1 MRVLIPPNECLEA
14 AMRIGFL
21 VLFVSLV
28 AAGFDRDERPIVA
41 NSPSQQT
48 AVAPAQNGQ
57 TPVAVT
63 PPAPSRQL

>member
-1 MRVLIPPNECLEA
+1 
-14 AMRIGFL
+14 MRIGFL

-28 AAGFDRDERPIVA
+28 AAAFGRDESPIVA
-41 NSPSQQT
+41 NSPPQRT
-48 AVAPAQNGQ
+48 AVAPAQHGQ